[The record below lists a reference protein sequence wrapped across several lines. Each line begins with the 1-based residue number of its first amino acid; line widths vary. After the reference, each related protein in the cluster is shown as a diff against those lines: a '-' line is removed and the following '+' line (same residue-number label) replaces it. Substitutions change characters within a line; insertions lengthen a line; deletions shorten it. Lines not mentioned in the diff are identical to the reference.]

1 MQSTVEICVV
11 SILKLNNPEAW
22 VQGEAMSIFDKI
34 MGKPGKETKGDR
46 SSAGS
51 MMSGGNNAMPMALGL
66 AGLNKFEGKPASYVP
81 LKDTARVND
90 MAQAAAAA
98 LQNELDHG
106 FAPSPFGPSHPDL
119 TRDSGTSDE
128 STERYSN
135 NPNRNSNTQTLP
147 DGSKQLKLQM
157 NLGGSFIING
167 KINSKAV
174 KFLVDT
180 GASQVSIPEQVAL
193 SLGLAR
199 TGRKIVIHT
208 ANGQVDA
215 YETEVDTLHIGQI
228 ELRFIPAL
236 INPGDPSDTIL
247 LGMSALKHLQFS
259 QQDGTLILQQQP

>member
-1 MQSTVEICVV
+1 
-11 SILKLNNPEAW
+11 
-22 VQGEAMSIFDKI
+22 MSIFDKI

-46 SSAGS
+46 SSSDS
-51 MMSGGNNAMPMALGL
+51 MMGSGNNAMPMALGL
-66 AGLNKFEGKPASYVP
+66 AGLNKFEGKPDSYVP
-81 LKDTARVND
+81 LKEASRVNE

-119 TRDSGTSDE
+119 TRDAGDTKE
-128 STERYSN
+128 LAKKYSS
-135 NPNRNSNTQTLP
+135 NPNRYNNTEVLA
-147 DGSKQLKLQM
+147 DGTKQLTLEM
-157 NLGGSFIING
+157 NLSGSFMVNG
-167 KINSKAV
+167 KINDKPV

-193 SLGLAR
+193 SLGLGR

-215 YETEVDTLHIGQI
+215 YETELDTLSVGQI

-247 LGMSALKHLQFS
+247 LGMSALKHLHFTQR
-259 QQDGTLILQQQP
+259 DGMLILQQIA